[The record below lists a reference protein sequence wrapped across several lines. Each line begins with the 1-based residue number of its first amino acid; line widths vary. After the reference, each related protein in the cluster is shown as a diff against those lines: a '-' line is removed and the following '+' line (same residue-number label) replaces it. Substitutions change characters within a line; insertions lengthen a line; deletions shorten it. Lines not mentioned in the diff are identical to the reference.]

1 MTRWSWMELDK
12 VGWNW
17 MDPLMGLVGAVVI
30 IHWTYGLLRE
40 TSSILLDSAE
50 DLEKVEELRAAIEE
64 VGDSMVADL
73 HLWRIEADHYALI
86 CALVTH
92 DPQEPEHYKK
102 RIREVLGGAHV
113 TVEVNPLF
121 SDNVAMSLEGSWG
134 LVHPLILPH
143 HGVVASNTIN
153 YRSLRRVGGQRCFRP
168 Q

>member
-1 MTRWSWMELDK
+1 MAISMCSTYADEIHPRFNGVIET
-12 VGWNW
+12 NE
-17 MDPLMGLVGAVVI
+17 VVP
-30 IHWTYGLLRE
+30 G
-40 TSSILLDSAE
+40 
-50 DLEKVEELRAAIEE
+50 VE
-64 VGDSMVADL
+64 
-73 HLWRIEADHYALI
+73 
-86 CALVTH
+86 
-92 DPQEPEHYKK
+92 
-102 RIREVLGGAHV
+102 V